1 MPPRPLTQLTLALLK
16 PDLVANT
23 VKTGL
28 VYSLIEANDFNIVA
42 QKRLLWS
49 KNDAE
54 AFYGEHRGKFFFER
68 LCGYMTSARIN
79 APNTL
84 RALCGMTDTRNSTHG
99 SGHTLTGQVAQQF
112 LTPETAKQVKE
123 ILSPY
128 YDGLLSK
135 AAPWADTIKGQAR
148 YRWASA
154 YHYVNTPD
162 DDPPNVCKFEYVYAG
177 KDVVNGLFNMTSQLQ
192 QYKLV
197 EPTTPE
203 EKLSREDALRF
214 FVHFM
219 GDVHQPL
226 HASGKQRGGNDAP
239 AKWGRAKSNLHKIW
253 DSQLILA
260 SLIKTTAYGN
270 NPKAYLDDILDMTKG
285 VWQPEASN
293 WTLCDPAENTGDTP
307 WSGNGNALTT
317 LCPMEWARVMNKID
331 CSFIWKDYDPNVDYS
346 GDYFENATS
355 EKNGFMVQR
364 LIAMSGV
371 RMASIL
377 NEIYDSPTPVSL
389 EQQMAETIWES
400 GNNDETERHIPDSMR
415 LSAIVEP
422 PKLSGCAKCLF
433 GPEKDG
439 SPDVYEEL
447 ITCTDCRKS
456 YAFYCGDCIERHPE
470 KIPTDY
476 KGATSKKKLTNGRG
490 KTSAATDLATTSS
503 TSGTLATE
511 STSKRK
517 HSKKSDERRKVRVI
531 AAEDG
536 QIASES
542 ASTAPRRAVIVP
554 KKTNRDTGRAIV
566 IIPIP
571 IVESKAGPSSSSTT
585 TGLASATSTKNK
597 STGDSAKRR
606 GRTPKPPQ
614 TTTATAIS
622 DATSVSAQLA
632 LLGLKRSHK
641 KGGSA
646 AFALKQASLMASNGK
661 LSIRLKTPTDAA
673 VSEEKKA
680 KKARS
685 KSRKKQE
692 VEESSEKSE
701 DDSSHGA
708 ALAESTLSEL
718 QVQDETAEE
727 HPFGPHL
734 TNEDADVS
742 HTAPDAKDKMRF
754 EVARDLAEKLV
765 KDVPESSEAG
775 SSAYSSPVA
784 AIKKI
789 RFGDWEID
797 TWYVA
802 PYPEEYSQH
811 PILYIC
817 EFCLKYMKSSFMAG
831 RHRLKCVMRHPPGD
845 EIYREGN
852 ISIFEVDGRK
862 NKIYCQN
869 LCLLAKMFLDHK
881 TLYYDV
887 EPFLFY
893 VMTESGDLGCHFVGY
908 FSKEKRSA
916 MDYNVSCILT
926 LPIHQ
931 RKGYGNLLIDFSYLL
946 SKRENKTGSP
956 EKPLSSLG
964 LLSYKSYWKTVLFQ
978 RLLAIHR
985 DESRKHRV
993 SIDDLS
999 QETAM
1004 TLDDIVTTL
1013 QTNNMIRA
1021 IPPSKSTESKSRG
1034 KQSRNRSNSIPPL
1047 RHELVA
1053 DWDEVEAYCQKVAQK
1068 GYPVINPTKL
1078 KWAPFLLQRG
1088 LMATFPTEPNALKG
1102 DDETSGDEAFLS
1114 GISDTTRDDHS
1125 AVPKEPAPRKSH
1137 KKQPRVRGAR
1147 RGRPPKIRAAEPAPM
1162 EYTYALEKDGT
1173 SAASDV
1179 AMADL
1184 DADAS
1189 PALSAMHMG
1198 SAGTNKDHQHRLR
1211 ESSAPPDLTNFPD
1224 ASHHQA
1230 NGSDATKLAA
1240 KSSKGNGAVKKL
1252 NEGSI
1257 TTAAIIAGAEGL
1269 SIQTK
1274 ELKSR
1279 PTNRNISKGRGKD
1292 EEDDVLGDELSSVAS
1307 LSLMGSPLSSS
1318 SLSAASSPSSIISN
1332 SLQESTHRD
1341 AEDAS
1346 AGTAPEHNGF
1356 SADIGSH
1363 VELKADSD
1371 IDMRDTDILTPQAA
1385 SGGTN
1390 SVKGHRS
1397 EKSSTGE
1404 VVETAEDMEV
1414 EQQSSQDKEFGN
1426 KGDVSDEESE
1436 QEEEGDEDIDG
1447 EVDAA
1452 VEMGDAESS
1461 SEEEDA
1467 EGSAED
1473 GSESEEAEEE
1483 EGTDDEDQDQE
1494 DESEQEKSAIDTD
1507 GEAGQNSEADVAG
1520 GESEQDQEHAS
1531 SSDEEEDEAA
1541 EDDSDRDAKADASE
1555 EESDAAEEEAQADDE
1570 DDEEDEEEEEEEEE
1584 DDDEEES
1591 EVDADEGEE
1600 EGEAEEGGDAR
1611 SSSSSEGEDQE
1622 GGQDD
1627 DQEDEEADAE

>member
-1 MPPRPLTQLTLALLK
+1 MGANVPTKVPPHHLGNRCSSLTNIRLRSAPEPEPPR
-16 PDLVANT
+16 
-23 VKTGL
+23 
-28 VYSLIEANDFNIVA
+28 SIIV
-42 QKRLLWS
+42 
-49 KNDAE
+49 
-54 AFYGEHRGKFFFER
+54 
-68 LCGYMTSARIN
+68 
-79 APNTL
+79 P
-84 RALCGMTDTRNSTHG
+84 
-99 SGHTLTGQVAQQF
+99 
-112 LTPETAKQVKE
+112 
-123 ILSPY
+123 
-128 YDGLLSK
+128 
-135 AAPWADTIKGQAR
+135 
-148 YRWASA
+148 
-154 YHYVNTPD
+154 
-162 DDPPNVCKFEYVYAG
+162 
-177 KDVVNGLFNMTSQLQ
+177 
-192 QYKLV
+192 
-197 EPTTPE
+197 
-203 EKLSREDALRF
+203 
-214 FVHFM
+214 
-219 GDVHQPL
+219 
-226 HASGKQRGGNDAP
+226 
-239 AKWGRAKSNLHKIW
+239 
-253 DSQLILA
+253 
-260 SLIKTTAYGN
+260 
-270 NPKAYLDDILDMTKG
+270 
-285 VWQPEASN
+285 
-293 WTLCDPAENTGDTP
+293 
-307 WSGNGNALTT
+307 
-317 LCPMEWARVMNKID
+317 
-331 CSFIWKDYDPNVDYS
+331 
-346 GDYFENATS
+346 NAT
-355 EKNGFMVQR
+355 FYLQD
-364 LIAMSGV
+364 
-371 RMASIL
+371 RMPS
-377 NEIYDSPTPVSL
+377 NSKTSRPK
-389 EQQMAETIWES
+389 
-400 GNNDETERHIPDSMR
+400 RK
-415 LSAIVEP
+415 SAIVEP

-439 SPDVYEEL
+439 SPDGIRRVL
-447 ITCTDCRKS
+447 SSNRSWHCRRIFRGNVATDKMMVCDNCDRGWHC
-456 YAFYCGDCIERHPE
+456 YCLDPPLATVPQHAFYCGDCIERHPE
-470 KIPTDY
+470 RIPTDY

-536 QIASES
+536 QTASES

-585 TGLASATSTKNK
+585 TELASATSTKNK

-661 LSIRLKTPTDAA
+661 LSIRLKTSTDAA

-701 DDSSHGA
+701 DDNGHGA

-1173 SAASDV
+1173 SATSDV
-1179 AMADL
+1179 TMADL

-1198 SAGTNKDHQHRLR
+1198 SSGTNSKDHQHRLR

-1279 PTNRNISKGRGKD
+1279 PTKSNISKGRGKD

-1356 SADIGSH
+1356 SADSGGH

-1371 IDMRDTDILTPQAA
+1371 IDMRDTDILTPLAA

-1390 SVKGHRS
+1390 SAKSHRS

-1404 VVETAEDMEV
+1404 MAEAAEDMEV

-1426 KGDVSDEESE
+1426 KDDVSDEESE

-1452 VEMGDAESS
+1452 VGMGDAESS

-1483 EGTDDEDQDQE
+1483 EGTDDEDQDHE

-1570 DDEEDEEEEEEEEE
+1570 DDEEDDEEEEEEE
-1584 DDDEEES
+1584 DDDDEEES
-1591 EVDADEGEE
+1591 EVEADEVEE